1 MAANLAVLFGGPFT
15 SLPGLVG
22 TLLVVLLVLVV
33 GRVLLAL
40 AWRVVLV
47 ALAVSVGL
55 WALGLVGLSPI

>member
-1 MAANLAVLFGGPFT
+1 MAANLPLLFDGAFT
-15 SLPGLVG
+15 SIPGLIG
-22 TLLVVLLVLVV
+22 MLLVVLLVLVV

-40 AWRVVLV
+40 AWRVVLL